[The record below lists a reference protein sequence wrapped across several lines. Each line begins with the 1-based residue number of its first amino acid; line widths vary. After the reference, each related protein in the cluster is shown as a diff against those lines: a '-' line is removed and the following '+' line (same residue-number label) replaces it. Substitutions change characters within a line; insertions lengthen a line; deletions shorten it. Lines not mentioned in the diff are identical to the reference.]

1 MISYIKGTVSLTE
14 EGGIILE
21 CSGIGYRIS
30 MPASSLYKLS
40 EGDEATVYTYMYVK
54 EDGISLY
61 GFMTA
66 AEEAMFEL
74 LIGVSGIGPKGA
86 LAILSSISV
95 ADLKMAVAAE
105 DSKLIA
111 SAKGVGNKT
120 AQKIVLELKGKME
133 KEVFAQVP
141 YKGSGGLTGTAG
153 SRTNSAQSSA
163 IDVLEALGFS
173 RQAAV
178 RAVNSVAGSEKLTSE
193 AIVNEALKVIE

>member
-40 EGDEATVYTYMYVK
+40 EGDEAKVYTYMSVR

-86 LAILSSISV
+86 LAILSSISI
-95 ADLKMAVAAE
+95 ADLKTAIAAE

-111 SAKGVGNKT
+111 SAKGVGSKT

-133 KEVFAQVP
+133 KEVFTLASSKGAGDLSQ
-141 YKGSGGLTGTAG
+141 GSGGRA
-153 SRTNSAQSSA
+153 NAAQSGA

-173 RQAAV
+173 RSAAV

-193 AIVNEALKVIE
+193 AIVNEALKIIE